1 MILRRRRDPAM
12 NAPADP
18 RDAVTALECRQV
30 ERRFGGLVA
39 LTGVDL
45 RIERGEIFGLADRA
59 EEALRADCPALLD
72 VVARRQ
78 LTSFAAL
85 TRNTRPRHG
94 IPDANETIT

>member
-1 MILRRRRDPAM
+1 MSTPAHRDPV
-12 NAPADP
+12 AP
-18 RDAVTALECRQV
+18 ALECRQV

-39 LTGVDL
+39 LTGVGL
-45 RIERGEIFGLADRA
+45 HIERGEIFGLADRA
-59 EEALRADCPALLD
+59 EEALRADCPAPLD